1 MFEDRVTSCR
11 LQQLFRGAVLRVVFG
26 LCLSVG
32 LVGSLW
38 CSPDVT
44 ARLLRRWLA
53 IGLGVNWGIGIPH
66 FLAVVGSGVKLLQD
80 GFVFEVRVKVA
91 ASRRRMFGLL
101 GTSAALTL
109 WQCLW
114 WARLTQ
120 LLLTASRSNNYVF
133 YLFCVLCATLWPMAL
148 ISIQFLDRWE
158 QGTAMKGA
166 AARMLLMP
174 ASSSKR
180 CSSGDSDCDSNDDS
194 CSTISTQAPLSCDM
208 SYRSRRVSDVS
219 DFSSMPELGCS
230 LSRISEMGSFS
241 QSSAN
246 GSPSSSPQNANC
258 NFSTSERTSTR
269 TGVPKQSAV
278 KFAESV

>member
-32 LVGSLW
+32 LVLSLW

-53 IGLGVNWGIGIPH
+53 VGLGVNWGIGLPH

-80 GFVFEVRVKVA
+80 GFAFEVRVKVA
-91 ASRRRMFGLL
+91 ASRRRMMGLL
-101 GTSAALTL
+101 GTSVALTL

-114 WARLTQ
+114 WVRGAQ
-120 LLLTASRSNNYVF
+120 LLFRASRSNNHVF
-133 YLFCVLCATLWPMAL
+133 YWFCVLCAALWPMAL
-148 ISIQFLDRWE
+148 ISMQFLDRWE
-158 QGTAMKGA
+158 QSVAMKGA

-174 ASSSKR
+174 ASSSRR
-180 CSSGDSDCDSNDDS
+180 CSSGDSDCDSNDDGS
-194 CSTISTQAPLSCDM
+194 STISTQAPLSCDM

-230 LSRISEMGSFS
+230 LSRISEMGSSF
-241 QSSAN
+241 QSSTN
-246 GSPSSSPQNANC
+246 GSLSPSARDSSW

-269 TGVPKQSAV
+269 TAMPKQSVV
-278 KFAESV
+278 KFAQSV